1 MRRKEGR
8 ENSVISVEECSC
20 LGGPGCLEVAR
31 QWALFIWCFVNPYV
45 WYYIR
50 YFVKCM
56 LYCMC

>member
-45 WYYIR
+45 CTTV
-50 YFVKCM
+50 FVKCM
-56 LYCMC
+56 LYCMCLC